1 MFRRRTENTPKMTL
15 ALSGFFIVM
24 SNQPNN
30 QLKNQTS
37 PETEH
42 TKKQAKDTQAKAFRI
57 ALEMIAV
64 FGIPAVVALV
74 AGRRLEGTFGSWIT
88 YVLLGLAFVISWVIV
103 YVRVRSFGRQLENKK
118 DGQSSDDGEVNS
130 Q

>member
-1 MFRRRTENTPKMTL
+1 
-15 ALSGFFIVM
+15 M

-37 PETEH
+37 PKTGH
-42 TKKQAKDTQAKAFRI
+42 TKKQSKDMQAKAFRI

-74 AGRRLEGTFGSWIT
+74 ADRRLEGTFGSWIT
-88 YVLLGLAFVISWVIV
+88 YALLGLAFVISWVIV
-103 YVRVRSFGRQLENKK
+103 YVRVRSFGRQFEN
-118 DGQSSDDGEVNS
+118 DTSDDDDKANTP
-130 Q
+130 

>member
-1 MFRRRTENTPKMTL
+1 
-15 ALSGFFIVM
+15 M

-30 QLKNQTS
+30 QLKNQAS

-42 TKKQAKDTQAKAFRI
+42 TNKQATDMQAKAFRI

-64 FGIPAVVALV
+64 FGIPAVAALV
-74 AGRRLEGTFGSWIT
+74 VGGWLEDTFGSWIT

-103 YVRVRSFGRQLENKK
+103 YVRVRSFGRQLEKR
-118 DGQSSDDGEVNS
+118 QSIRWRQSG
-130 Q
+130 